1 MVGVAFPRF
10 WNVQGSTNG
19 SSFSPPLVLISHQ
32 WQTLDFGSPGIYL
45 GPLKELKIG
54 PDGTPRAMYWSGNEK
69 LKGDPIALP
78 PVPPPPPP
86 APAPPPEGRVDVASC
101 GASGTT
107 GWKVPAVDGAAGP
120 IALNASVCL
129 DVEEDNNALV
139 LSPCD
144 AAAHFVIQANGSID
158 SGRGC
163 FVGPPATSYKYAP
176 GNVFPSDPLHPHGL
190 RLTDSPVQ
198 CCATCQALKN
208 CSFWTYGAGG
218 TTAKPTCYTFNGGCC
233 YLKTAA
239 AKGGASPTPGATSGT
254 TELVPLCLDA
264 LPTLRMAACDDTAT
278 SQDWTTAGGS
288 IKEAKSAG
296 AAAPSPPPPGPGP
309 ALCVHAYVAPAPPPT
324 TPPGPLFGVE
334 VDLTVGV
341 VIEAAMSCANASNS
355 AGFWIPSSVPGPDYP
370 DTLFLWNCAAQTFS
384 LGGNPID
391 RQTGFAPGADVA
403 LKMLLVCP
411 PHNARSLRLTFAVLS
426 AAPTDTALR
435 CLAAREPRQP
445 EGHGRVLR
453 ERGHVPPLHLQ
464 LGQDLEVWRGRP
476 RGKRGCDR
484 CEGVEDDAP
493 G

>member
-1 MVGVAFPRF
+1 M
-10 WNVQGSTNG
+10 
-19 SSFSPPLVLISHQ
+19 
-32 WQTLDFGSPGIYL
+32 
-45 GPLKELKIG
+45 
-54 PDGTPRAMYWSGNEK
+54 
-69 LKGDPIALP
+69 
-78 PVPPPPPP
+78 
-86 APAPPPEGRVDVASC
+86 
-101 GASGTT
+101 
-107 GWKVPAVDGAAGP
+107 
-120 IALNASVCL
+120 
-129 DVEEDNNALV
+129 
-139 LSPCD
+139 
-144 AAAHFVIQANGSID
+144 
-158 SGRGC
+158 
-163 FVGPPATSYKYAP
+163 
-176 GNVFPSDPLHPHGL
+176 
-190 RLTDSPVQ
+190 
-198 CCATCQALKN
+198 
-208 CSFWTYGAGG
+208 
-218 TTAKPTCYTFNGGCC
+218 
-233 YLKTAA
+233 
-239 AKGGASPTPGATSGT
+239 
-254 TELVPLCLDA
+254 
-264 LPTLRMAACDDTAT
+264 
-278 SQDWTTAGGS
+278 
-288 IKEAKSAG
+288 
-296 AAAPSPPPPGPGP
+296 
-309 ALCVHAYVAPAPPPT
+309 
-324 TPPGPLFGVE
+324 E